1 MRRGVI
7 ASEYRHNTYI
17 QQFIYSTKMSFCPEL
32 SLSFLE
38 STHTELGTKKE
49 IEGRKF
55 YQVGEG
61 TGNAKGLII
70 CPDVWGWGGG
80 RTRNTA
86 DMLAN
91 SGYNVIVPQ
100 VSSCLLKYTR
110 LTLSGRF

>member
-7 ASEYRHNTYI
+7 ASEYRHNKYI
-17 QQFIYSTKMSFCPEL
+17 QKFINSTKMSCCPEL
-32 SLSFLE
+32 SWPFLE
-38 STHTELGTKKE
+38 STHAELGTKKE

-100 VSSCLLKYTR
+100 VSWCLLKYTR